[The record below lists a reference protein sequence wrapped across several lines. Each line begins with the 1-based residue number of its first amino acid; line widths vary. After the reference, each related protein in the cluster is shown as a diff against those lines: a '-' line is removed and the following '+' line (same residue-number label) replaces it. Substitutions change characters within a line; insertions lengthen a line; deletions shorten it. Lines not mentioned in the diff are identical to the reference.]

1 MDQKKMAFAGSWYPG
16 GAAECEASIAGFL
29 KEKHGPLAGDYAGGI
44 VPHAGWFYSGS
55 IACRVIASL
64 QSSNPV
70 DLVIFFGGHM
80 HPDDQPFILSHGT
93 VQTPFG
99 DMAVAEDLVDDVCKK
114 TEDCSAETGGMQKL
128 SPARFPDENTL
139 ELQYPFVRYF
149 FPDAKIIA
157 CCVPPSSFAG
167 AVGGIMIAA
176 AEKRF
181 SNIKVVGSTDMT
193 HYGPNYGFAPAGAG
207 KKAVAWVKEY
217 NDKQAVDALLAMDP
231 DKIVHQG
238 LKNQNMC
245 CSGAAAAAASACKA
259 NGAVQAEMLDYAT
272 SYEKSAG
279 SSFVGY
285 SGILYSAS

>member
-1 MDQKKMAFAGSWYPG
+1 MAFAGSWYPG
-16 GAAECEASIAGFL
+16 SAAECEASISGFL
-29 KEKHGPLAGDYAGGI
+29 KEKHGPLSGDYTGGI

-64 QSSNPV
+64 QSRNPV
-70 DLVIFFGGHM
+70 DLVIFLGGHM
-80 HPDDQPFILSHGT
+80 HPDDQPFILSYGA

-99 DMAVAEDLVDDVCKK
+99 DMTVAEDLVDDICNG
-114 TEDCSAETGGMQKL
+114 TADCAIKSGGMQKL

-139 ELQYPFVRYF
+139 ELQYPFAKFF

-167 AVGGIMIAA
+167 TAGRVMITAA
-176 AEKRF
+176 KKQY
-181 SNIKVVGSTDMT
+181 SNIKVIGSTDMT
-193 HYGPNYGFAPAGAG
+193 HYGPNYGFAPAGTG
-207 KKAVAWVKEY
+207 KEAVAWVKEQ
-217 NDKQAVDALLAMDP
+217 NDKQAVDALLTMDP
-231 DKIVHQG
+231 DRIIGQG
-238 LKNQNMC
+238 LKNRNMC

-259 NGAVQAEMLDYAT
+259 NGAVRAEKLDYAT